1 MLGWPGIYDDNDNNE
16 EGVTLPAYSIP
27 VCRQE
32 FLLWTII
39 TNVISLSPKKKKFL
53 SAICVRLN
61 GSINF
66 FPLFSVDDKRRRR
79 RRKILHAW
87 DDLGKWKSSRL
98 NSSAL
103 LFFKQFWVDA
113 GRLMVKL
120 FCICN
125 LRLYRLLDVQWVS
138 SSLLGWKWI
147 N

>member
-39 TNVISLSPKKKKFL
+39 TNVISLSPKKR
-53 SAICVRLN
+53 SSCRLYVCALMEALT
-61 GSINF
+61 SSHCSQLTI
-66 FPLFSVDDKRRRR
+66 KQEEE
-79 RRKILHAW
+79 KILHAW